1 MSGDNLILLTPSF
14 ANNILGV
21 RGNDPKS
28 MRLNVLRHLVKQCTS
43 SEVDDGDG
51 TPVQKPVSEDG
62 DHINVLL
69 SIITAVTDCLALGVT
84 EDDDVIISD
93 LLQGKRPSQT
103 FFSQVYKKLDNGLP
117 MEVLAT
123 FCDVAVVK
131 FFGRC
136 NAYSSFHAVEW
147 CLQYLLKM
155 FSTLD
160 PILQST
166 GSGWYN
172 AKMKDRKTSSI
183 SRAPILPFSVTQVGG
198 AEASGGQNEQPR
210 RRRSG
215 CLDHTM
221 MNMAQLGNNTN
232 VSLLTNPSGAETTTL
247 ESYVPPVALHA
258 GSSRSNKRPTFR
270 PPSMVTI
277 TEEPPDII
285 SSNTIEVSAV
295 RFSPDL
301 TEPCNSGNNPLV
313 CMPLPDSQ
321 PSSPTESTGEAEDSY
336 RKKSVRFFDGEVDLV
351 EYELHSGI
359 SCEGRIGLIA
369 ILNAIAKLPV
379 KTTSIVSDERS
390 SRVHNASSL
399 WNKTVC
405 ERVFKLI
412 QKCMNSS
419 MFTEPE
425 SEVDDAGDE
434 AGSSASYKRRA
445 YRLCRTKPKRN
456 VQQKS
461 PLASYCGHVM
471 HFAFQALVQCALF
484 IRCSAKSFCLKQPDR
499 YGDLTSEMHEK
510 LSSELHEKLS
520 KICAHSATAF
530 KKYLQNFVK
539 DQPVEKVLVFLHA
552 TLGFCMAADDDDQ
565 LGHRYEHKVKI
576 VVSVL
581 KNLIEKI
588 MELDLTESSIKVV
601 MLITGVCSI
610 RVFRVYLI

>member
-1 MSGDNLILLTPSF
+1 MILLTPSF
-14 ANNILGV
+14 AKSILGI

-43 SEVDDGDG
+43 SEVEDSDVA
-51 TPVQKPVSEDG
+51 PVQKLVSEED

-84 EDDDVIISD
+84 EDDDIIISD
-93 LLQGKRPSQT
+93 LLQGKRPVHP
-103 FFSQVYKKLDNGLP
+103 FFSQVCKKLDNGLP
-117 MEVLAT
+117 VEVLAT

-136 NAYSSFHAVEW
+136 NAYSSCYAVEW

-155 FSTLD
+155 FSALD
-160 PILQST
+160 PILQRT

-198 AEASGGQNEQPR
+198 AEASGDQKEQPR

-215 CLDHTM
+215 CLDHNTV
-221 MNMAQLGNNTN
+221 MNMSQLSNNTN
-232 VSLLTNPSGAETTTL
+232 MSLLTNPSGAETTTL
-247 ESYVPPVALHA
+247 ENHIPPVALHA
-258 GSSRSNKRPTFR
+258 SNRNKRTTYR

-295 RFSPDL
+295 RFPPDL
-301 TEPCNSGNNPLV
+301 TEPCNYGNNPLV

-321 PSSPTESTGEAEDSY
+321 PSSPTESISEAEDSY
-336 RKKSVRFFDGEVDLV
+336 RKKSVRFEGESGEVDLV
-351 EYELHSGI
+351 EYELQSGI

-379 KTTSIVSDERS
+379 KMTSVVCDERN
-390 SRVHNASSL
+390 SRTHNTSSL

-419 MFTEPE
+419 MFTEQD
-425 SEVDDAGDE
+425 SEVEDTGDD
-434 AGSSASYKRRA
+434 AGSSASYKRKA
-445 YRLCRTKPKRN
+445 YRLCRTKPKHN
-456 VQQKS
+456 VQHKNL
-461 PLASYCGHVM
+461 LASYCGHVM
-471 HFAFQALVQCALF
+471 HFAFQALIQCALL
-484 IRCSAKSFCLKQPDR
+484 IRCSAKSFCLKQR
-499 YGDLTSEMHEK
+499 VEYADLSK
-510 LSSELHEKLS
+510 ELHEKLS
-520 KICAHSATAF
+520 KICAHSGTGF

-539 DQPVEKVLVFLHA
+539 DEPVEKVLAFLHA
-552 TLGFCMAADDDDQ
+552 TLGFCTSADDDDE

-588 MELDLTESSIKVV
+588 MDLDLTESSIKVV
-601 MLITGVCSI
+601 MITAVCSI
-610 RVFRVYLI
+610 RVFHVLPI